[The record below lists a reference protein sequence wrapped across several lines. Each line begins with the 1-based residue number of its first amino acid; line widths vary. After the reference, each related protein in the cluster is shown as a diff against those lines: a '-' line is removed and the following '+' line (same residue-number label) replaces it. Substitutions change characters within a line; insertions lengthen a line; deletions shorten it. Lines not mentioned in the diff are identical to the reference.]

1 VLRVIYVDAFSGA
14 SGDMI
19 LGALLDLGVPL
30 VAIEEP
36 LKKLPMGQWGF
47 KVARESRHHIH
58 GTRVHVEVYPQA
70 YEHTTYAQIREMLLE
85 SGLPQGVK
93 QRSLRIFH
101 QLAEAEARIHE
112 KAPEQIT
119 FHEVGAVDSIV
130 DIVGAVLG
138 FEWLNPQKVSVSA
151 LPLGKGFVQAH
162 HGTLPVPA
170 PATLELLRG
179 VPVYQGDEEAELVT
193 PTGAA
198 ILKEVAQEFGVM
210 PHMKPQKVGYG
221 VGSRDLPRRPN
232 LLRMI
237 MGESGVSGLREDW
250 VLEANIDD
258 MNPEFVEHLMERLLE
273 AGALDVGWCPMV
285 MKRGRPGGLLKVLV
299 ESGNREFV
307 SEVILRESTS
317 IGLRAY
323 QVERECLERH
333 YEEVETPWGKA
344 RVKVCSWGERVLNAL
359 PEYQDCRDIALE
371 SKVPLKE
378 VYFRALAAYYGKAG
392 AES

>member
-1 VLRVIYVDAFSGA
+1 MRVIYIDAFSGA

-30 VAIEEP
+30 EEIEQA
-36 LKKLPMGQWGF
+36 LKKLPLGQWGF
-47 KVARESRHHIH
+47 KVTKESRHHIH
-58 GTRVHVEVYPQA
+58 GTRVQVEVPHQA
-70 YEHTTYAQIREMLLE
+70 HEHRTYAHIRAMLMASALA
-85 SGLPQGVK
+85 QGVK
-93 QRSLRIFH
+93 EKSIRIFH
-101 QLAEAEARIHE
+101 HLAKAEAHIHQMD
-112 KAPEQIT
+112 PEQVT

-130 DIVGAVLG
+130 DIVGAMVGL
-138 FEWLNPQKVSVSA
+138 ELLQPEKVAVSA
-151 LPLGKGFVQAH
+151 LPLGRGLVHGH
-162 HGTLPVPA
+162 HGALPVPA
-170 PATLELLRG
+170 PATLELLRD
-179 VPVYQGDEEAELVT
+179 VPVYGGDEEAELVT

-198 ILKEVAQEFGVM
+198 ILKEVAQEFGAM
-210 PHMKPQKVGYG
+210 PPMRPQKVGYG

-237 MGESGVSGLREDW
+237 LGESEALGLREDW

-258 MNPEFVEHLMERLLE
+258 MNPEFVEYLMDRLLE

-299 ESGNREFV
+299 ESRSREPV

-323 QVERECLERH
+323 AVKRLCLERR
-333 YEEVETPWGKA
+333 YEEVETPWGKV
-344 RVKVCSWGERVLNAL
+344 RVKVCSWGGKVLNAL
-359 PEYQDCRDIALE
+359 PEYQDCREIAQK

-378 VYFRALAAYYGKAG
+378 VYSRALAAYHGKG
-392 AES
+392 WTES

>member
-1 VLRVIYVDAFSGA
+1 MRVIYVDAFSGA

-30 VAIEEP
+30 EAMEEP
-36 LKKLPMGQWGF
+36 LKRLPMGQWEF
-47 KVARESRHHIH
+47 RVARESRHHIH
-58 GTRVHVEVYPQA
+58 GTRVHVQVYPQA
-70 YEHTTYAQIREMLLE
+70 HEHRTHAQIREMLLQ
-85 SGLPQGVK
+85 SALPQGVK
-93 QRSLRIFH
+93 DRSLRIFNE
-101 QLAEAEARIHE
+101 LANAEARVHD

-138 FEWLNPQKVSVSA
+138 FEWLKPHKVVVSA
-151 LPLGKGFVQAH
+151 LPLGKGFVHAH

-170 PATLELLRG
+170 PATIELLRG

-198 ILKEVAQEFGVM
+198 ILKEVAQEFGDM
-210 PHMKPQKVGYG
+210 PPMKPQKVGYG
-221 VGSRDLPRRPN
+221 VGSKDLPRRPN

-237 MGESGVSGLREDW
+237 LGESEALGLREDW

-258 MNPEFVEHLMERLLE
+258 MNPEFVEHLMDRLLE

-299 ESGNREFV
+299 EGRNRDSV
-307 SEVILRESTS
+307 SEVILMESTS
-317 IGLRAY
+317 IGLRAHA
-323 QVERECLERH
+323 VERQCLERR

-344 RVKVCSWGERVLNAL
+344 RVKVCFSGERVLNAL
-359 PEYQDCRDIALE
+359 PEYQDCRDIALK

-378 VYFRALAAYYGKAG
+378 IYFRALAAYYGKG
-392 AES
+392 WAES